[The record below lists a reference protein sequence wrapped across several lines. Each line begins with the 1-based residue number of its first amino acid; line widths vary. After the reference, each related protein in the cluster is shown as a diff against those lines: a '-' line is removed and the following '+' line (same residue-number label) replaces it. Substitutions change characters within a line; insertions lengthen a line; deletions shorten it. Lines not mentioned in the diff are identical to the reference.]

1 MPKTPVDL
9 LVVNAGALVTLAG
22 PARPR
27 IGAEHSNLGIVD
39 GGAVAVKKGLVVA
52 VGPTA
57 EIRARFSAKSTID
70 AKGALVTPGLVDPH
84 THLVFMGSRENEFEM
99 RAAGKSYQDIA
110 QAGGGIHATVEK
122 VRAATRDE
130 LVKAGRP
137 RVRAMLEHGTTT
149 VEAKSGYGLSVGDEV
164 KSLEAIRE
172 LGCVPTFLGAHEV
185 PHGMARADYV
195 REVAEVMVPRVR
207 GLARHCDVFCEVGVF
222 SVDDARMILSAA
234 KAAGMT
240 LKMHAEEFRATG
252 GAELAAE
259 LGAVSADHLMA
270 VTDRGIRALRRSGT
284 VAVLLPGTSF
294 FLGGGRYAPA
304 RRIIEEGVP
313 IALGTD
319 FNPGSCTAFS
329 LPLILSLACT
339 HLGMSP
345 AEALAAA
352 TINAAF
358 ACGEG
363 ERAGSLEPGKRAD
376 LVVWHAKDYREIP
389 YWLGANLVGRVI
401 RAGKLEVDRRA
412 S

>member
-1 MPKTPVDL
+1 MPRTPVDL
-9 LVVNAGALVTLAG
+9 LVLNAGPLVTLAG

-27 IGAEHSNLGIVD
+27 VGAELSNLGIVD
-39 GGAVAVKKGLVVA
+39 GGAVAVKKGLVAA
-52 VGPTA
+52 VGTTA
-57 EIRARFSAKSTID
+57 EIRARYSAKSTID

-99 RAAGKSYQDIA
+99 RAAGRTYEEIA
-110 QAGGGIHATVEK
+110 KAGGGIHATVEK
-122 VRAATRDE
+122 VRAATRAD

-149 VEAKSGYGLSVGDEV
+149 VEAKSGYGLTLEDEV

-185 PHGMARADYV
+185 PRGKARADYV

-222 SVDDARMILSAA
+222 SVDDARVILSAA
-234 KAAGMT
+234 KSAGMT
-240 LKMHAEEFRATG
+240 LKMHAEEFRASG

-259 LGAVSADHLMA
+259 MGAVSADHLMA
-270 VTDRGIRALRRSGT
+270 VTDRGIRAMKKAGT
-284 VAVLLPGTSF
+284 VAVLLPGTSL
-294 FLGGGRYAPA
+294 FLGGARYAPA
-304 RRIIEEGVP
+304 RRMIEEGVP
-313 IALGTD
+313 VALGSD

-329 LPLILSLACT
+329 LPLIMSLACT

-345 AEALAAA
+345 AEGLAA
-352 TINAAF
+352 TTNNAAY

-363 ERAGSLEPGKRAD
+363 GRAGSLEPGKRAD
-376 LVVWHAKDYREIP
+376 LVLWHAKDFRELP
-389 YWLGANLVGRVI
+389 YWLGANLAGRVL

-412 S
+412 P